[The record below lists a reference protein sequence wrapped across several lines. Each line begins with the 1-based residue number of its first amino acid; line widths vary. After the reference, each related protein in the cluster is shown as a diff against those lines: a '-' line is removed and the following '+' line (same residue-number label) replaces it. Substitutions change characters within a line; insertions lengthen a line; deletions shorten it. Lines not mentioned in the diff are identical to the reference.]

1 MRRESLGDGWMQ
13 ILADDA
19 SEAEHGRPVV
29 PFYRLEEADVLSQ
42 GPDAAAEG
50 DEEHDHPHHN

>member
-1 MRRESLGDGWMQ
+1 MHRKRSTGGLNNEP
-13 ILADDA
+13 A
-19 SEAEHGRPVV
+19 V

-42 GPDAAAEG
+42 RPDATAEG

>member
-1 MRRESLGDGWMQ
+1 MQ
-13 ILADDA
+13 VWLMHLKRSTGGLNDQ
-19 SEAEHGRPVV
+19 PVV
-29 PFYRLEEADVLSQ
+29 PSYRLEEADVLSQ